1 MKDEQLPKLNSELS
15 NLEKKI
21 KNIQFKYENT
31 NKELE
36 HEDVQF
42 LLSVLDDIDNK
53 IENLKDDE
61 PEEESENNQL

>member
-61 PEEESENNQL
+61 PEEESENQ